1 MHTHAYG
8 PCGRPA
14 HSLTTL
20 NRCVDETK
28 QRKIKNVYT
37 NLAFL
42 HLGNFCCC
50 CLVGWLVAAAAVGI
64 RCCCTEIM
72 YLYEVRVI
80 EAFIALHLYFFASVA
95 VDASEQASVC
105 VNDSV
110 HSFISA
116 GGKPNAFLLRIL
128 RLRPHICMM
137 GHREC
142 MRVHWL

>member
-1 MHTHAYG
+1 M
-8 PCGRPA
+8 
-14 HSLTTL
+14 
-20 NRCVDETK
+20 
-28 QRKIKNVYT
+28 YT